1 MADMLSIC
9 TCHAFV
15 PLLHS
20 PQFPNAWDCIIK
32 GREPTGKDQTIRS
45 IRVAF
50 EKPRL
55 IDIRQQ

>member
-1 MADMLSIC
+1 MADTLSIC

-32 GREPTGKDQTIRS
+32 GREPTAKDQTIRS

-50 EKPRL
+50 EKPRC